1 MKALCFSPRAE
12 ARLEQIV
19 DWTLQGFGLGQSEAY
34 LARLQGHC
42 QTIAS
47 GLAHHQSCRDVFATD
62 LREDL
67 RFSRIG
73 QHYVVFVETD
83 LAVLVVDLV
92 HQRMDLSEMAKG

>member
-1 MKALCFSPRAE
+1 MKALSFSPRAE
-12 ARLEQIV
+12 VRLEQIV

-34 LARLQGHC
+34 LARLQGQC
-42 QTIAS
+42 QKITS
-47 GLAHHQSCRDVFATD
+47 DLAHHQSCKDVFATD

-73 QHYVVFVETD
+73 QYYVVFVETD

-92 HQRMDLSEMAKG
+92 HQRMDLGGVVKG